1 MRKHLLLLV
10 LVLLLVLGLT
20 ACGGGD
26 EAPASGEGG
35 SAGAGDAAAGKAL
48 FNQSLIGTQPGCATC
63 HSLEPGVTMVGPSLA
78 GIGSAAGSR
87 VSGVSAED
95 YLLKSIVDPNADLA
109 EGFAAGIM
117 PAALADEL
125 TEQQMNDMVA
135 FLLSL
140 K

>member
-1 MRKHLLLLV
+1 MRKHLFLLV

-26 EAPASGEGG
+26 SAPASSAGEA
-35 SAGAGDAAAGKAL
+35 AGAGDAAG
-48 FNQSLIGTQPGCATC
+48 ATC

-95 YLLKSIVDPNADLA
+95 YLLKSIMDPNADIA

-117 PAALADEL
+117 PAALAGKL
-125 TEQQMNDMVA
+125 TEQQTNDLVA

>member
-1 MRKHLLLLV
+1 MRKHLFLLV
-10 LVLLLVLGLT
+10 LVSLLLLGLT

-26 EAPASGEGG
+26 SAPASSAGEA
-35 SAGAGDAAAGKAL
+35 AGAGDAAAGKEL
-48 FNQSLIGTQPGCATC
+48 FSQSLIGTQPGCATC
-63 HSLEPGVTMVGPSLA
+63 HSLEPGVTMLGPSLA

-95 YLLKSIVDPNADLA
+95 YLRKSIMDPNADIA

-117 PAALADEL
+117 PAALAGEL
-125 TEQQMNDMVA
+125 TEQQTNDLVA

>member
-1 MRKHLLLLV
+1 MRKHLFLLV
-10 LVLLLVLGLT
+10 LVLLLLLGLT

-26 EAPASGEGG
+26 SAPAGGEGG
-35 SAGAGDAAAGKAL
+35 AAGAGDAAAGKAL
-48 FNQSLIGTQPGCATC
+48 FSQSLIGTQPGCATC

-78 GIGSAAGSR
+78 GIGSDAGSS

-95 YLLKSIVDPNADLA
+95 YLRKSIMDPNADIA

-117 PAALADEL
+117 PATLAGEL
-125 TEQQMNDMVA
+125 TEQQVNDLVA
-135 FLLSL
+135 YLLTL